1 MLVDKLDKFMTRPE
15 GFVLSERDLP
25 KVSANEGWLFK
36 GWMPSPIGVTVNSDL
51 NFVAMYEEIVK
62 TIVDESPAASI
73 EEPIVPDVCEQPQK
87 RNPSFTLVTLLLVNM
102 VRLKVLPLSAS
113 KKVKEYPTLKFLR

>member
-1 MLVDKLDKFMTRPE
+1 MLVDKLDKSMTRPE

-51 NFVAMYEEIVK
+51 N
-62 TIVDESPAASI
+62 
-73 EEPIVPDVCEQPQK
+73 
-87 RNPSFTLVTLLLVNM
+87 LLRRM
-102 VRLKVLPLSAS
+102 KKLSNDS
-113 KKVKEYPTLKFLR
+113 